1 MSTLGHQ
8 RPFISISGI
17 EKLKTDNSKN
27 IYLLSQITYSAS
39 SFDIALDFTVSGV
52 NIYSWVKN
60 VPIKFYYMLIDSTF
74 PDTYICGQ
82 LDIINSMT
90 NLVNQPDSKTSNQN
104 LNSWIGS
111 NVVSL
116 SAGDSKFIYAITQ
129 LQIQLTS
136 SNDQYSINIVF
147 NPTSNTNFDVTINT
161 VYS

>member
-1 MSTLGHQ
+1 
-8 RPFISISGI
+8 
-17 EKLKTDNSKN
+17 
-27 IYLLSQITYSAS
+27 
-39 SFDIALDFTVSGV
+39 
-52 NIYSWVKN
+52 
-60 VPIKFYYMLIDSTF
+60 MLIDSTF

-116 SAGDSKFIYAITQ
+116 SAGDSQFIYAITQ
-129 LQIQLTS
+129 LEIHLTS
-136 SNDQYSINIVF
+136 ANDQYSINIVF
-147 NPTSNTNFDVTINT
+147 NPTSNTNFDVTVNT